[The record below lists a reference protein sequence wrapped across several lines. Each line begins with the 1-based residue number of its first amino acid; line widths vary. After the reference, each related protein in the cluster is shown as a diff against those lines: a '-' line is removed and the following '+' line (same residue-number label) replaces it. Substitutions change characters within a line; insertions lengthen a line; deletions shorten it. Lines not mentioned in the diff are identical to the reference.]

1 MRKLVIGVVAT
12 AIVAGVI
19 IVKKI
24 NDDRKSIDVDYDENG
39 ATITER
45 ETFKEAAIR
54 KVNEILSWVSNNP
67 EKVES
72 VTSIVSTMSVVIG
85 IITGIVELYSS
96 LKTARDKT
104 NEKILNELTEI
115 HLCLDSS
122 NSCTVYDF

>member
-1 MRKLVIGVVAT
+1 MRKLVIGAVAT

-24 NDDRKSIDVDYDENG
+24 NDDRKTIDVDYDENG
-39 ATITER
+39 VTIAER

-67 EKVES
+67 DKVES
-72 VTSIVSTMSVVIG
+72 VTSIVSTLSVVIG
-85 IITGIVELYSS
+85 IVTGIVELYSS
-96 LKTARDKT
+96 LKSAKDKT